1 MKVTSSN
8 RTAIQ
13 SAQLK
18 QLFSAGFVSQTSSTL
33 LASILAYSQREL
45 IETNVV
51 IIWFSLVSIIAF
63 ARTALIRS
71 YQTQLDQDSSPK
83 LWMARFRLGVLVGGV
98 VWGLAGFLMFPANDP
113 QHQMFLIFM
122 LAGLSAG
129 GVISLSAD
137 LVSAVI
143 FSVACLLPIIIRLLI
158 ANDSVAGVMS
168 ISATLYLCFM
178 IFSLRAINRNIMENI
193 VLRLEAD
200 ARDEMLRISAIAFE
214 SQSGMIVT
222 DVNAIILR
230 VNRAFTLLTGYSG
243 NEAIGK
249 TPHLFSSGRHD
260 KTFYQHLW
268 ATLKENH
275 CWQGEIWNRHKNGT
289 IFAEWLTISAVNTSE
304 GIVTHYVG
312 TYSDITQNKDAVAE
326 IHRLAYYDPLTQLPN
341 RRLLQDRL
349 DQELAASSRSG
360 FYGAILFLDLDN
372 FKTLNDTRGHDVGD
386 QLLIEV
392 AKRLRVSVRESDVV
406 GRLGGDEF
414 VVLLQ
419 DLSQDAESA
428 EILTEQIAEK
438 VLGALSVPYF
448 LDGHDVYCSTSIGI
462 RLYHRQ
468 GTVKELLRHAD
479 IAMYQAKT
487 NGGKALCFFDP
498 TMQTRVTARADMEKD
513 LRQALE
519 QNQFTLFFQ
528 PQVNCHQIC
537 AAEVLLRWQHPV
549 RGWISPVE
557 FIPLA
562 EKNALILPIG
572 QWVIENACAQLK
584 LWESNLL
591 TQHLQLAINV
601 STRQFRQP
609 EFVAQIQD
617 ILDKCA
623 ISPDKIKLEIT
634 ESLVLDNI
642 EDTVAKMYALKEIG
656 VQFSLDDFGI
666 GYSAFSYLTQLPLD
680 QLKIDRYFVQ
690 NVGEKPSEIIIQT
703 IISMAHKL
711 GIEVIAEGV
720 ETSAQ
725 RDFLE
730 QHGCKD
736 FQGYLFSTPIP
747 IDEFEQLL
755 VTHQVVID

>member
-1 MKVTSSN
+1 
-8 RTAIQ
+8 
-13 SAQLK
+13 
-18 QLFSAGFVSQTSSTL
+18 
-33 LASILAYSQREL
+33 
-45 IETNVV
+45 
-51 IIWFSLVSIIAF
+51 
-63 ARTALIRS
+63 
-71 YQTQLDQDSSPK
+71 
-83 LWMARFRLGVLVGGV
+83 
-98 VWGLAGFLMFPANDP
+98 
-113 QHQMFLIFM
+113 
-122 LAGLSAG
+122 
-129 GVISLSAD
+129 
-137 LVSAVI
+137 
-143 FSVACLLPIIIRLLI
+143 
-158 ANDSVAGVMS
+158 
-168 ISATLYLCFM
+168 
-178 IFSLRAINRNIMENI
+178 
-193 VLRLEAD
+193 
-200 ARDEMLRISAIAFE
+200 
-214 SQSGMIVT
+214 
-222 DVNAIILR
+222 
-230 VNRAFTLLTGYSG
+230 
-243 NEAIGK
+243 
-249 TPHLFSSGRHD
+249 
-260 KTFYQHLW
+260 
-268 ATLKENH
+268 
-275 CWQGEIWNRHKNGT
+275 
-289 IFAEWLTISAVNTSE
+289 
-304 GIVTHYVG
+304 
-312 TYSDITQNKDAVAE
+312 
-326 IHRLAYYDPLTQLPN
+326 
-341 RRLLQDRL
+341 
-349 DQELAASSRSG
+349 
-360 FYGAILFLDLDN
+360 
-372 FKTLNDTRGHDVGD
+372 
-386 QLLIEV
+386 
-392 AKRLRVSVRESDVV
+392 
-406 GRLGGDEF
+406 
-414 VVLLQ
+414 
-419 DLSQDAESA
+419 
-428 EILTEQIAEK
+428 
-438 VLGALSVPYF
+438 
-448 LDGHDVYCSTSIGI
+448 
-462 RLYHRQ
+462 
-468 GTVKELLRHAD
+468 
-479 IAMYQAKT
+479 
-487 NGGKALCFFDP
+487 
-498 TMQTRVTARADMEKD
+498 
-513 LRQALE
+513 LE